1 MSLPGNLPSRITI
14 DSETI
19 EAAQGYL
26 MQLLQMLS
34 HNLGQM
40 AALFMYLALGF
51 LAHIKL
57 LLDSVVSLGLF
68 FSALYMLLAASD
80 ETYYPL
86 YYIKDLF
93 GRRTNSNE
101 AGLFSPRA
109 RRRGVEVGPDVS
121 PAESGGEKD
130 ADLFEKKVYEVR
142 GGLRVSSISFSLSSV
157 CICACDAVF
166 RVRKCVSV
174 RGDSIV

>member
-1 MSLPGNLPSRITI
+1 MSLPGNLRSRITI

-86 YYIKDLF
+86 YYIKDFF
-93 GRRTNSNE
+93 GRRTKSNE
-101 AGLFSPRA
+101 AGLFSPLT
-109 RRRGVEVGPDVS
+109 RRREVETGPDAS
-121 PAESGGEKD
+121 PAAGSSEKD

-142 GGLRVSSISFSLSSV
+142 ESLPVSLF
-157 CICACDAVF
+157 F
-166 RVRKCVSV
+166 F
-174 RGDSIV
+174 